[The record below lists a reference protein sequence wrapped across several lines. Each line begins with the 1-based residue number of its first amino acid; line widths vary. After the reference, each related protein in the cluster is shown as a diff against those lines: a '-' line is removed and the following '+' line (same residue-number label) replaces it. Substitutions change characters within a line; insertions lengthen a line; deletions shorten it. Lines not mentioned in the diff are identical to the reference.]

1 MSENH
6 DSLSDIRVAVLDDHV
21 VVRYG
26 IELLVR
32 NSPGYR
38 WTGSA
43 CNAIELMALLA
54 GAPCH
59 VLVLDYQLAPGDLDG
74 ATLVRLL
81 RARFPYLRILAY
93 TSFGGRLTAD
103 IVRRAGAHG
112 LIPKS
117 AGLASLLEA
126 VRQVAAGGETFPE
139 GTPDGARPV
148 VGTSGGA
155 SLSPRENEVLRCC
168 RQGMTVT
175 EIAEKFRRSV
185 KTVSA
190 QKQAGYR
197 KLEVRSDHEFM
208 LAYGATRP
216 ESGWQ
221 RA

>member
-1 MSENH
+1 MSLACA
-6 DSLSDIRVAVLDDHV
+6 SLDDIRVAVLDDHV

-32 NSPGYR
+32 HSPGYR

-43 CNAIELMALLA
+43 ADAVGLMTLLA

-59 VLVLDYQLAPGDLDG
+59 VLVLDYQLAPDDLDG

-93 TSFGGRLTAD
+93 TSFGSRHTAG
-103 IVRRAGAHG
+103 ILRRAGVHG
-112 LIPKS
+112 LLAKS
-117 AGLASLLEA
+117 AGLESLLQA
-126 VRQVAAGGETFPE
+126 IRHVAAGGETFPE
-139 GTPDGARPV
+139 GTPDDARPA
-148 VGTSGGA
+148 GRTGPA
-155 SLSPRENEVLRCC
+155 ALSPRENEVLRCC

-175 EIAEKFRRSV
+175 EIAQKFRRSV

-208 LAYGATRP
+208 QAYGATRP
-216 ESGWQ
+216 DSGWQ